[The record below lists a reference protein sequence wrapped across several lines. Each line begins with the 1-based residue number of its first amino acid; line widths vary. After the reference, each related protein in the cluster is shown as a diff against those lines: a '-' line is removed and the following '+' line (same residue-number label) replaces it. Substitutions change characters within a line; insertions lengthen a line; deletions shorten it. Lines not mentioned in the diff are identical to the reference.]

1 MASYSMKRFT
11 NPTQLGTSASTIY
24 TAGTGVTATVKEL
37 LISNVSGGTQSLSVH
52 FVPTG
57 GIASSANLMIPA
69 LAISPSSLLTI
80 DLNQV
85 LNAGDTIQAFSSATS
100 SINLMVSG
108 FEAVA

>member
-1 MASYSMKRFT
+1 
-11 NPTQLGTSASTIY
+11 
-24 TAGTGVTATVKEL
+24 
-37 LISNVSGGTQSLSVH
+37 
-52 FVPTG
+52 
-57 GIASSANLMIPA
+57 MIPA